1 MLQERRDKFLKE
13 NSLKEIEKIARGHS
27 AFIYLVENS
36 KGKKLVLKIERDDSP
51 RVDFVEKES
60 THLEKANLAG
70 IGPKFISSDKEC
82 RCILREFVD
91 GIHLSD
97 FIFSNP
103 SKKDLKKVIDSVL
116 EQARKMDEIGL
127 DHGQLAG
134 RGRNILVTKDLKPV
148 IIDFEKAS
156 QNRKCGNLNQLK
168 SFLFMNPN
176 STIAKKV
183 KEILGK
189 DYSFPD
195 SFI

>member
-1 MLQERRDKFLKE
+1 MLQERMDKFLEK

-36 KGKKLVLKIERDDSP
+36 AGKKLLLKIERDDSP
-51 RVDFVEKES
+51 RVDFVGKES
-60 THLEKANLAG
+60 THLKKANSIG
-70 IGPKFISSDKEC
+70 VGPKLISFDEEC

-91 GIHLSD
+91 GITLSE
-97 FIFSNP
+97 FIYSNP
-103 SKKDLKKVIDSVL
+103 LKKDLQKVIDSLLV
-116 EQARKMDEIGL
+116 QAKKMDEIGL

-134 RGRNILVTKDLKPV
+134 RGKNILVTKKLNPV

-168 SFLFMNPN
+168 SFLFRNPN
-176 STIAKKV
+176 SSIAKTV